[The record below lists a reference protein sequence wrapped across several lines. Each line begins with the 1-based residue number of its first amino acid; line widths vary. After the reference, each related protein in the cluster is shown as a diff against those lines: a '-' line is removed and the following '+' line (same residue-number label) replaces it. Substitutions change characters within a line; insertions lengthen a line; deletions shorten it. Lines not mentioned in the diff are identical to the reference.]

1 MLKARGDRAENEK
14 ISDKL
19 YSRDMKLN
27 LQGQLCLE
35 VLKVEEVLKKGK
47 ETGITLSAEEVRK
60 MCKHLECC
68 HEIMFCALDED
79 DW

>member
-1 MLKARGDRAENEK
+1 MLKAQSDRAENENS
-14 ISDKL
+14 SDKL

-47 ETGITLSAEEVRK
+47 ETGITLSAEEVQKR
-60 MCKHLECC
+60 CKHLECC
-68 HEIMFCALDED
+68 HGIMSCALGED